1 MRIAVNTRFAH
12 YGYEEGYGRFTRE
25 ICRRLAGA
33 CSGDDFLFLN
43 DRPVSEPIAS
53 DPHVETASLGP
64 PARHPLLWRYWY
76 DWKVPGRLRSY
87 KADVFFSP
95 DGICSLRTEI
105 PQVVAIHDLAFLH
118 FPGQMPASQRRFYMK
133 RTPEFIRRASRVI
146 TVSEFSREDIHRH
159 YPFSRGKV
167 DVVYNASGGLFGPM
181 DWEEKRRWKDL
192 HTDGREFFISVG
204 SIHPR
209 KNLVN
214 LLKAFAL
221 FKRRHRTNML
231 LLIVGRM
238 AWQHEDFRDALSSFR
253 FREDVRLTGYL
264 PPEGLASAMA
274 AAYALVYPSLW
285 EGFGIPV
292 LEAMRSGV
300 PVLCSGNSAMPEV
313 AGEAALYFDPVQPE
327 DIAQQMSRIFRDESE
342 RDALTRLGLS
352 RAESFSWDASAAR
365 VRQVLADAA
374 GGNAYL

>member
-25 ICRRLAGA
+25 IARRLVDLDP
-33 CSGDDFLFLN
+33 GDRLLFLN
-43 DRPVSEPIAS
+43 DRPVAEPLYAG
-53 DPHVETASLGP
+53 PGAETQSFGP

-76 DWKVPGRLRSY
+76 DWRVPSRLRSFG
-87 KADVFFSP
+87 ADVFFSP
-95 DGICSLRTEI
+95 DGICSLRTRV
-105 PQVVAIHDLAFLH
+105 PQVLAIHDLAYLH
-118 FPGQMPASQRRFYMK
+118 FPGQMPAAQRRFYLE
-133 RTPEFIRRASRVI
+133 RTPDFIRKAARVV
-146 TVSEFSREDIHRH
+146 TVSEFSRNDIHRH
-159 YPFSRGKV
+159 YPFSVGKV
-167 DVVYNASGGLFGPM
+167 EVVYNATGGLFRPM
-181 DWEEKRRWKDL
+181 GWEERRDWKDR
-192 HTDGREFFISVG
+192 HTGGREYFVTVG

-214 LLKAFAL
+214 LLKAFSL
-221 FKRRHRTNML
+221 FKRRHRTNMM
-231 LLIVGRM
+231 LLIAGRL
-238 AWQHEDFRDALSSFR
+238 AWQHEDFQEALSSFR
-253 FREDVRLTGYL
+253 FRDDVRLTGYL
-264 PPEGLASAMA
+264 PASELASTVG

-313 AGEAALYFDPVQPE
+313 AGEAALYFDPLQPE
-327 DIAQQMSRIFRDESE
+327 DIAQQMSRMFRDESE

-352 RAESFSWDASAAR
+352 RSEAFNWDASAVR

-374 GGNAYL
+374 SGKLYL